1 MLSVNLPTFRPEMKQ
16 LLIDG
21 ARPIRYATRQPV
33 LAADETA
40 IGYYP
45 FFRTGVASAQPLQ
58 ARPTHARKSEPLFLE
73 SLHQYAHSIALKPR
87 CAKPIT
93 RIESECLR
101 ADPCQTNSHRLIGS
115 GENQMDPANFTANLS
130 MVRDHL
136 PLFLCLLFG
145 LPIVGFIGI
154 LYWVAAHAAKVQRNT
169 HWFVPTD
176 LESDAAKMHY
186 SMEHDSAAFAHHLHR
201 RERHSRPKPRN

>member
-1 MLSVNLPTFRPEMKQ
+1 
-16 LLIDG
+16 
-21 ARPIRYATRQPV
+21 
-33 LAADETA
+33 
-40 IGYYP
+40 
-45 FFRTGVASAQPLQ
+45 
-58 ARPTHARKSEPLFLE
+58 
-73 SLHQYAHSIALKPR
+73 
-87 CAKPIT
+87 
-93 RIESECLR
+93 
-101 ADPCQTNSHRLIGS
+101 
-115 GENQMDPANFTANLS
+115 MDPANFTANLS

-154 LYWVAAHAAKVQRNT
+154 LYWQRNT